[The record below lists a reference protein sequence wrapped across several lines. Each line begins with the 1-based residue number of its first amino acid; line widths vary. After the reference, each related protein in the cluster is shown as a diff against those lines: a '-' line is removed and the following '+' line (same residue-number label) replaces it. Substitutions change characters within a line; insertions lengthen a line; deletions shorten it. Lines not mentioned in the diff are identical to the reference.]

1 MLSKAGGKLP
11 QQNILSQLAEIY
23 NNFFINYLVSLLHFL
38 AMIVQDIQMHKL
50 KILD

>member
-11 QQNILSQLAEIY
+11 NKTFFRSRIY